1 MTKAPGTGEKVS
13 SEFGLGDGFGQYCS
27 FLNHFQIGSDELII
41 MIIKIIIIII
51 KIIMIIIIMIITIII
66 IMVVM
71 IFIIII

>member
-1 MTKAPGTGEKVS
+1 MTKAAGTGEKVS

-41 MIIKIIIIII
+41 IIIKKKIIIIII
-51 KIIMIIIIMIITIII
+51 IIIIITITI
-66 IMVVM
+66 VM